1 MNAILEQEVA
11 HDRSKFIGGS
21 DTAAILGVSPWK
33 SAFQLY
39 QEKTGEFQEEITPS
53 KQKIFNRGKRWEPI
67 VIEMLVD
74 ELEDR
79 GHDVKIITRNQRYI
93 DPDYGFLAAEIDL
106 ELMLDGQHINGEM
119 KTVHPFAAKDWGE
132 QDTDEIPIYYT
143 SQVAHGQMVTRRN
156 RTIVAAL
163 IGADDLRVHVVDR
176 DEELINIIRS
186 KEIEFWERIQRR
198 EAPEPTS
205 PEDIKRLYQIDC
217 GKVIEADDDL
227 MVLCQDLKALKDHI
241 KQSEASAEVLSTR
254 IKVAMGEAALL
265 MYCGQKLATWKSN
278 KESVKVDWK
287 EAFHDLAEEVESK
300 AGGKELVAEILSTY
314 TTVRPG
320 ARPFLLK

>member
-1 MNAILEQEVA
+1 MNAILQEAVA

-33 SAFQLY
+33 SPFALY
-39 QEKTGEFQEEITPS
+39 QEKTGEYQEEITPA

-79 GHDVKIITRNQRYI
+79 GHEVKIITRNQRYI

-106 ELMLDGQHINGEM
+106 ELMLDGQHVNGEM

-143 SQVAHGQMVTRRN
+143 SQVAHGQMVTGCN

-176 DEELINIIRS
+176 DEELINIIRG

-198 EAPEPTS
+198 EAPEPTD
-205 PEDIKRLYQIDC
+205 PEDIKRLYQIDF
-217 GKVIEADDDL
+217 GTVLEADEDL
-227 MVLCQDLKALKDHI
+227 LELIAKASSKKSELKAAET
-241 KQSEASAEVLSTR
+241 SYEVLSTM
-254 IKVAMGEAALL
+254 IKARMGNAAVLL
-265 MYCGQKLATWKSN
+265 HNGQKLATWKTN
-278 KESVKVDWK
+278 KPSIKTDWEK
-287 EAFHDLAEEVESK
+287 AFMSAAIELCEIKSELTPDLIAK
-300 AGGKELVAEILSTY
+300 RFR
-314 TTVRPG
+314 TTKTG
-320 ARPFLLK
+320 ARPFSLK

>member
-1 MNAILEQEVA
+1 MNAILKNITQ
-11 HDRSKFIGGS
+11 DRKNFIGGS

-39 QEKTGEFQEEITPS
+39 QDKTGEYQEEITQA

-79 GHDVKIITRNQRYI
+79 GHDVKIITKNQRYI

-106 ELMLDGQHINGEM
+106 ELMLDGQHVNGEM

-143 SQVAHGQMVTRRN
+143 SQVLHGQMVTGRN
-156 RTIVAAL
+156 KTIVAAL

-176 DEELINIIRS
+176 DEEMIDIIRS
-186 KEIEFWERIQRR
+186 KEIEFWERVQNR
-198 EAPEPTS
+198 EAPEPTTS
-205 PEDIKRLYQIDC
+205 EDINRLYQFDS
-217 GKVIEADDDL
+217 GAVIEASPELLDL
-227 MVLCQDLKALKDHI
+227 IGTASNVKSNLKTLESQLETLTTQI
-241 KQSEASAEVLSTR
+241 KSR
-254 IKVAMGEAALL
+254 MGEAALL
-265 MYCGQKLATWKSN
+265 MYNGQKLATWKTN
-278 KESVKVDWK
+278 KDSEKIDWK
-287 EAFHDLAEEVESK
+287 GFAIELMLRTNGAISKDNIEEMMRRF
-300 AGGKELVAEILSTY
+300 
-314 TTVRPG
+314 TTVKPG
-320 ARPFLLK
+320 ARPFLIK

>member
-39 QEKTGEFQEEITPS
+39 QEKTGEYQEEITPA

-106 ELMLDGQHINGEM
+106 ELLLDGQHINGEM

-143 SQVAHGQMVTRRN
+143 SQVSHGQMVTGRN

-163 IGADDLRVHVVDR
+163 IGADGTVSDVIQGSSELGYLLADFLRNVWR
-176 DEELINIIRS
+176 PEGYLICQPHPLADMICQWARTGQPVWIKIPS
-186 KEIEFWERIQRR
+186 PHKE
-198 EAPEPTS
+198 
-205 PEDIKRLYQIDC
+205 D
-217 GKVIEADDDL
+217 
-227 MVLCQDLKALKDHI
+227 VLHTLC
-241 KQSEASAEVLSTR
+241 T
-254 IKVAMGEAALL
+254 
-265 MYCGQKLATWKSN
+265 N
-278 KESVKVDWK
+278 NPDWG
-287 EAFHDLAEEVESK
+287 F
-300 AGGKELVAEILSTY
+300 
-314 TTVRPG
+314 PG
-320 ARPFLLK
+320 AEYSFTPF

>member
-1 MNAILEQEVA
+1 MNAILLDAAV

-39 QEKTGEFQEEITPS
+39 QEKTGEYQEEITPA

-79 GHDVKIITRNQRYI
+79 GHDVQIITRNQRYI

-119 KTVHPFAAKDWGE
+119 KTVHPFSAKDWGE

-143 SQVAHGQMVTRRN
+143 SQVAHGQMVTSRN
-156 RTIVAAL
+156 KTIVAAL
-163 IGADDLRVHVVDR
+163 IGADDLRVHIVDR
-176 DEELINIIRS
+176 DEELINIIRG
-186 KEIEFWERIQRR
+186 KEIDFWERIQNRQ
-198 EAPEPTS
+198 APEPTS
-205 PEDIKRLYQIDC
+205 FEDIKRLYQIDS
-217 GKVIEADDDL
+217 GAVLEADQELIDL
-227 MVLCQDLKALKDHI
+227 VVQASSKKSELKAA
-241 KQSEASAEVLSTR
+241 EASYEVLSTM
-254 IKVAMGEAALL
+254 IKARMGEAAALL
-265 MYCGQKLATWKSN
+265 HNGQKLATWKSN
-278 KESVKVDWK
+278 KASSKTDWK
-287 EAFHDLAEEVESK
+287 EAFY
-300 AGGKELVAEILSTY
+300 ELVLHTVISPADVDSVIKKF
-314 TTVRPG
+314 TTTKPG